1 MENIKTQNQQTA
13 LHSWDSMIDDK
24 LIGEQMVSQIIKVGE
39 HVTLNF
45 TARGAAALIQGI
57 KSIIE
62 GGHST
67 ELEGLVSR
75 KQVMLRL
82 GISYSTLCSWTRE
95 GVLTPIRIGKKVF
108 YRQEEVNAIEVR

>member
-1 MENIKTQNQQTA
+1 MENIKAQNQQKA
-13 LHSWDSMIDDK
+13 LHSWDPTVDEK
-24 LIGEQMVSQIIKVGE
+24 LISEQIVSQIIKEGE

-45 TARGAAALIQGI
+45 TGRGAVALIQGI

-62 GGHST
+62 GGHSS

>member
-1 MENIKTQNQQTA
+1 MNIKTQSQQTA
-13 LHSWDSMIDDK
+13 LQLWDSTIEEK
-24 LIGEQMVSQIIKVGE
+24 LIGEQMVSQIIKAGE

-45 TARGAAALIQGI
+45 TARGAAALIHGI

-62 GGHST
+62 GGHSS

-82 GISYSTLCSWTRE
+82 GISYSTLCGWTRE
-95 GVLTPIRIGKKVF
+95 GVLTPVRIGKKVF
-108 YRQEEVNAIEVR
+108 YRAEEVNAIEVK